1 MFTLPTVTK
10 RNELEHNLKS
20 TQFAV
25 IVTACMASKSSE
37 LVLCTFSSDV
47 AVTHI
52 PLAIQNPSFET
63 PAV

>member
-1 MFTLPTVTK
+1 MMFTLLTVTK

-25 IVTACMASKSSE
+25 IVTAWQAE

-52 PLAIQNPSFET
+52 PLAIQKPSFET